1 MTAAVAYR
9 SQTAPARKRS
19 AAPKRQQPPD
29 LRVLDQATIRRRA
42 RRRNAVLT
50 LFMVLLSGLFLVAF
64 VHARLVESQQDLDLM
79 RTRIAEL
86 GAEKAQIERAVD
98 EASSPSII
106 VERANELGMV
116 RAENPVFLTAV
127 DTTPPATG
135 LVADTSPMLI
145 AAEEPGTLRSRTPDG
160 EMAVGT
166 AQTRSLDN
174 AAGGTEAALGGAED
188 G

>member
-9 SQTAPARKRS
+9 SQTAPTRKRS
-19 AAPKRQQPPD
+19 AAPKPKPRPN

-50 LFMVLLSGLFLVAF
+50 LFIVLLSALFLVAF

-79 RTRIAEL
+79 RTRIGEL
-86 GAEKAQIERAVD
+86 GADKAQIERAVD

-106 VERANELGMV
+106 VERAAELGMV

-135 LVADTSPMLI
+135 VLEDAGPVLI
-145 AAEEPGTLRSRTPDG
+145 AAGTEEAL
-160 EMAVGT
+160 
-166 AQTRSLDN
+166 
-174 AAGGTEAALGGAED
+174 GGTED